1 MEKKKWLFKFGI
13 ILISVSVLFFLF
25 LFALPF
31 VTLDIKLKIV
41 LSTAL
46 LVVGEVS
53 FWLGTILIGKDVYL
67 KFREKLRL
75 GEWFG
80 KKKGDGSNKG

>member
-1 MEKKKWLFKFGI
+1 
-13 ILISVSVLFFLF
+13 
-25 LFALPF
+25 
-31 VTLDIKLKIV
+31 LKIV

-67 KFREKLRL
+67 KFKEKLKS
-75 GEWFG
+75 GDWFG
-80 KKKGDGSNKG
+80 KKKEDESNKG

>member
-1 MEKKKWLFKFGI
+1 MEKKTWVFKFGI

-31 VTLDIKLKIV
+31 ITLDLKLKIV

-67 KFREKLRL
+67 KFKEKLRS

-80 KKKGDGSNKG
+80 KKKDDESNKG

>member
-1 MEKKKWLFKFGI
+1 MDKKTWVFKFGI

-25 LFALPF
+25 LLALPF
-31 VTLDIKLKIV
+31 ITLDLNMKIV

-53 FWLGTILIGKDVYL
+53 FWLGTIFIGKDVYL
-67 KFREKLRL
+67 KFKDKLKS

-80 KKKGDGSNKG
+80 KKKDDESNK